1 MTPQQQTDLQL
12 WKQDQ
17 SQPLPKSLANAL
29 IEDCLIELNKDQK
42 GYSNFKNAWIYSN
55 DTSLVHISM
64 RKHTNF
70 KNIFLVDIDSYE
82 EYKPYYSQ
90 TKMVKVCI
98 IQTLLSRTP
107 DGQAVMSFLDV
118 ETWQFEKQLYNFTFL
133 TSDYNLTDEE
143 AKSIM
148 QYLNCP
154 ETLDHLLYREFT
166 KALRV
171 GKTFDEALK
180 IINLIYCQNV

>member
-1 MTPQQQTDLQL
+1 MTTQQQTDLQL

-17 SQPLPKSLANAL
+17 SQPLPASLDNVL

-107 DGQAVMSFLDV
+107 DGQAVMPFLDNDDGSV
-118 ETWQFEKQLYNFTFL
+118 Y
-133 TSDYNLTDEE
+133 
-143 AKSIM
+143 
-148 QYLNCP
+148 
-154 ETLDHLLYREFT
+154 TLDHLLYREFT